1 MDERKK
7 QKMIL
12 AMLEVVKRKAT
23 ETYVKF
29 AITGEVSTRNLDFI
43 NLTIEDLKN
52 ELRKGW

>member
-1 MDERKK
+1 MDARKK

-12 AMLEVVKRKAT
+12 AMLEVIKRKAT

-29 AITGEVSTRNLDFI
+29 ATTGEVSIRNLDFI

>member
-23 ETYVKF
+23 ETYVEF
-29 AITGEVSTRNLDFI
+29 ATTGEVLTRNLDFI